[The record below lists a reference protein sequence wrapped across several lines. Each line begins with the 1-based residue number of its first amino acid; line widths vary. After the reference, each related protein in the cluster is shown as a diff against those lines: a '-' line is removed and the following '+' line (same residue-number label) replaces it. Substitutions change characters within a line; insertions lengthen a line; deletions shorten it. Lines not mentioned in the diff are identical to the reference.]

1 MEGVLGGGGPSGGG
15 GGGELGSGDAP
26 LRSEAELAA
35 FDGDFRRPAL
45 LLRRVCPAAGP
56 IGDFALRRVVAAAG
70 VRLAGGIR

>member
-1 MEGVLGGGGPSGGG
+1 M
-15 GGGELGSGDAP
+15 
-26 LRSEAELAA
+26 RSEAELAA

-45 LLRRVCPAAGP
+45 LLWRVCPAAGP